1 MCQGAMA
8 VYTTVKGI
16 ALRGLDGFV
25 VGVEADIQRGLPG
38 LDIVG
43 LPASSIREARERVR
57 SAICN
62 SGFSWP
68 RARITVSLSP
78 ADWRKEGSGLDLP
91 IGLAI
96 LIASEQLPP
105 TGNGLLALGELA
117 LDGSLRR
124 FRGDWTSLLRAV
136 EGGHTRI
143 LAPAELLSAEEP
155 PRADRTAILPVTTLA
170 AAVTLI
176 ARGFADGEADA
187 QSAERPAGAKGGPR
201 ASRGPARDLADVAG
215 QQAARRALEIA
226 AAGGHHLLFIGPPGT
241 GKSMLAECLPS
252 LLPPLC
258 AKEWEEIRQ
267 IYSIADIAPPTDG
280 AMRILRSPHH
290 TVSPAGMLGGGGN
303 PHPGEVSLAHAGV
316 LFLDEFPEF
325 SRAALEGLRQ
335 PLETGRITVT
345 RAAYTCDF
353 PAHFQ
358 LVAAM
363 NPCPCGYHG
372 SPTQACTC
380 TDLQLRRHRARVSG
394 PILDRID
401 LSLWID
407 AAAPAEL
414 LLESGPENEA
424 SATVLRRV
432 TAARS
437 FAERRSQAQ
446 APAADLHDRKPN
458 GWFHALGVSRE
469 ARDHA
474 LRCSRTLA
482 LSPRSLFRTLRVAR
496 TIADLAQEPDIAPEH
511 IAEAVQYRTAP

>member
-1 MCQGAMA
+1 M
-8 VYTTVKGI
+8 YTTVKGI

-25 VGVEADIQRGLPG
+25 VGVEADIQHGLPG
-38 LDIVG
+38 FDIVG

-105 TGNGLLALGELA
+105 AGSGLLALGELA

-124 FRGDWTSLLRAV
+124 FRGDWTSLMRAV

-143 LAPAELLSAEEP
+143 LAPAELLLAEEP
-155 PRADRTAILPVTTLA
+155 PHADHTAILPVATLA
-170 AAVTLI
+170 AAVTAI
-176 ARGFADGEADA
+176 ARGFTD
-187 QSAERPAGAKGGPR
+187 SVAETHGAGRLVGTRER
-201 ASRGPARDLADVAG
+201 ARATRAPGRDLEEVAG
-215 QQAARRALEIA
+215 QQGGRRALEIA

-258 AKEWEEIRQ
+258 AKEWQEIRQ
-267 IYSIADIAPPTDG
+267 IYSIADLAPPSDG
-280 AMRILRSPHH
+280 ARRILRTPHH

-325 SRAALEGLRQ
+325 SRATLEGLRQ

-353 PAHFQ
+353 PARFQ
-358 LVAAM
+358 LIAAM

-372 SPTQACTC
+372 SSTRTCTC

-407 AAAPAEL
+407 AASPADL
-414 LLESGPENEA
+414 LLEFGLQNESSA
-424 SATVLRRV
+424 SVLQRV

-437 FAERRSQAQ
+437 FAEQRSLDL
-446 APAADLHDRKPN
+446 APATALHNLKPN
-458 GWFHALGVSRE
+458 GWFQALGVTRD

-474 LRCSRTLA
+474 LQCSRTLA

-496 TIADLAQEPDIAPEH
+496 TIADLAQAQDVEPEH
-511 IAEAVQYRTAP
+511 ISEAIQYRAAP